1 MTTKPKKCPACER
14 GMLVARPTRDAMPFR
29 HAPSVQPAWSVD
41 VPTCTSCG
49 ERFIDAKTAKA
60 WDAALEEGL
69 AVQQRRLLS
78 RALDRLSAVRLQR
91 EWEKRLGLSPGY
103 LSRLKAGK
111 DCSVPLTTLLALLAE
126 APELAWEHVG
136 RVWSA
141 ESPPVVPPV
150 VRLVHSTR
158 FDAQVEAPTQPS
170 PNVSARLTSVSTSVT
185 VAGQLSEAA

>member
-14 GMLVARPTRDAMPFR
+14 GLLVARSTRDTMPFR
-29 HAPSVQPAWSVD
+29 HAPSVVPAWPVD
-41 VPTCTSCG
+41 VPTCTACG

-69 AVQQRRLLS
+69 AMRQRRLLS
-78 RALDRLSAVRLQR
+78 EALDRLSDARMQR

-111 DCSVPLTTLLALLAE
+111 ECSVPLTTLLALLAE
-126 APELAWEHVG
+126 APEAAWEHVG

-141 ESPPVVPPV
+141 ESTRVVAPVI
-150 VRLVHSTR
+150 RLVHSTR

-170 PNVSARLTSVSTSVT
+170 PNVSARQTSVSTT
-185 VAGQLSEAA
+185 IAVAGQISEAA